1 MALKCKQSARQITIS
16 SRRKSTAPR
25 LRHSRLTLVF
35 VGEGL
40 APPSCFSLLLLVAA
54 YSSRLPTAQIESA
67 FPIKNATKQIPNTEW
82 SNEAPKYCHI
92 AAPPPGKP
100 AAKTTVTINNN
111 PNPQARRTQTPNVN
125 AIPIAN
131 SPYATRN
138 AIGRACGST
147 NPRKIGAMN
156 GYATPCKNLLIQ
168 NSNPPCKLN
177 CVPKTSYCPKHKNT
191 IPTQMRK
198 NASARSF
205 PR

>member
-1 MALKCKQSARQITIS
+1 MAIKCEQLDGQHTIAFQQ
-16 SRRKSTAPR
+16 TP
-25 LRHSRLTLVF
+25 
-35 VGEGL
+35 
-40 APPSCFSLLLLVAA
+40 VAA
-54 YSSRLPTAQIESA
+54 TFSEAGPEFPPIAILYSSFDLPTAQIESA

-92 AAPPPGKP
+92 GAPAPGKSD
-100 AAKTTVTINNN
+100 ANNNVTINSN
-111 PNPQARRTQTPNVN
+111 PNALARRTQTPNVN

-131 SPYATRN
+131 SPYATRK

-156 GYATPCKNLLIQ
+156 GYAPPCKNLLIQ
-168 NSNPPCKLN
+168 NSNPPCKVN
-177 CVPKTSYCPKHKNT
+177 CVPKTLYCPKIKNN
-191 IPTQMRK
+191 IPTQIRK